1 VPPGIRL
8 VRIDA
13 KSGMRPAPGDGGRT
27 VLEAFK
33 PGTAPP
39 ENYVPVG
46 VADEE
51 GRVPQG
57 FPSDAANVQ
66 GISPEAGN
74 IMRPGTGRLY

>member
-1 VPPGIRL
+1 
-8 VRIDA
+8 
-13 KSGMRPAPGDGGRT
+13 MRPTPGDSGRT

-46 VADEE
+46 VADGE

-57 FPSDAANVQ
+57 IPPDAANIQ
-66 GISPEAGN
+66 GISPDAGN
-74 IMRPGTGRLY
+74 IMRPGTGRIY